1 MSLAAENG
9 FKMLRQVLTRW
20 IAPLALVA
28 VMVTVAAACPT
39 CKDGLDQNDPQHQAV
54 AAGFYYSILFMLS
67 MPYVILGSLGYLAY
81 VSIRRAKAQQAPEAL
96 PRTALPGT
104 AVAGS

>member
-1 MSLAAENG
+1 MWPAAENG
-9 FKMLRQVLTRW
+9 SMMLRTVLNRW

-28 VMVTVAAACPT
+28 LLFTVAAACPT

-81 VSIRRAKAQQAPEAL
+81 LSVRRARAQQALEASL
-96 PRTALPGT
+96 SGA
-104 AVAGS
+104 AVATS